1 VISRIATILVVI
13 GAVIG
18 VACVDMSAPKGAAS
32 ISGLQ
37 LPSPSVVVGDV
48 MRDSTGAPATLSVIA
63 YDANGAKITDL
74 ATQFF
79 VTDTGAPATLD
90 ASGMLTGTKLGTVHV
105 VGQIGALQTPVA
117 AIPVTVAPKLIA
129 RTAATIDTIRA
140 PLSTDSTQRA
150 HADIGVTVSGDS
162 SDQKAAGFIVK
173 YTLVYAPATSSTS
186 KSPAVFLAGDQG
198 TASTVDTTDASGLA
212 SRSVVVVSAF
222 LADPALLAGT
232 KVDSAV
238 VTAQTSYK
246 GALVSPSPIRFV
258 IPIVVRLKLP

>member
-32 ISGLQ
+32 ISALQ

-48 MRDSTGAPATLSVIA
+48 MRDSTGAPAKLSVIA

-79 VTDTGAPATLD
+79 VTDTGAPATVD
-90 ASGMLTGTKLGTVHV
+90 ASGVVTGTKLGTVHV

-117 AIPVTVAPKLIA
+117 AIPITVAPKLIA

-140 PLSTDSTQRA
+140 PLSTDSTQRV
-150 HADIGVTVSGDS
+150 HADVGVTVTGDS
-162 SDQKAAGFIVK
+162 GVGAAGFIVK
-173 YTLVYAPATSSTS
+173 YALVYAPATSATS
-186 KSPAVFLAGDQG
+186 KSPAVFLADDKGN
-198 TASTVDTTDASGLA
+198 ASTVATTDVSGHATL
-212 SRSVVVVSAF
+212 SVVVVSAF
-222 LADPALLAGT
+222 LGDPALLAGT

-258 IPIVVRLKLP
+258 IPIVVRFKLP

>member
-90 ASGMLTGTKLGTVHV
+90 AAGILTGTKLGTVHV
-105 VGQIGALQTPVA
+105 VGQIGALQTPVV
-117 AIPVTVAPKLIA
+117 AIPITVAPKLIA
-129 RTAATIDTIRA
+129 RRSGTADTLIA
-140 PLSTDSTQRA
+140 PLSTDSTQRGRDTA
-150 HADIGVTVSGDS
+150 AVTVSGDS
-162 SDQKAAGFIVK
+162 SVGAAGFIVK
-173 YTLVYAPATSSTS
+173 YALVYAPSTASTS
-186 KSPAVFLAGDQG
+186 KSPAVFLADDQG
-198 TASTVDTTDASGLA
+198 NASTVDTTDASGHA